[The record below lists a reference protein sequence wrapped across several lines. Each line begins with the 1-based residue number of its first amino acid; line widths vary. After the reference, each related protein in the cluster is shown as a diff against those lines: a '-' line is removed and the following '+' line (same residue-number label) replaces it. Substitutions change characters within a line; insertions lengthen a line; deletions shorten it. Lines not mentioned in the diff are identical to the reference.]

1 MPIYQGGSSA
11 AGIYLGSTPV
21 QAIYVG
27 TTQAYSAST
36 PPTITTISPS
46 SGTAGTDIAIN
57 GSNFVAGSTVSIGGV
72 AATNVS
78 VLGTAQIVC
87 KAPTLTTSG
96 TKDVVVSGAGGTA
109 TLTGGFTYAV
119 SPTYASISPIN
130 GGGGTTVTI
139 TGTNFVVGNTTVT
152 FGVTGVTGFPPATNV
167 SVSSSTSLTCKIPEG
182 FGSVTLD
189 VVIKTA
195 GSSVKGT
202 GVFTNYGVP
211 TFASVSP
218 NTGIAGTAVTVTGTN
233 FMVGDTT
240 VTIGGSTV
248 GVTVNSNTSLTCTIP
263 TLLPGTKN
271 IVITTKGGSVTGT
284 FNYLGAPTYTAISP
298 TSAGSG
304 ATVTI
309 GGTNFVSGSTTV
321 TIGGVSATNVS
332 VASGT
337 SLTCTVPSL
346 SAGAKDVVITTPVG
360 SVTGGG
366 VFTTLVAPTY
376 SGISSSSGKAGDS
389 ISVTGSNFI
398 SGTSVTL
405 GGAPVIG
412 LSISSTSSLSF
423 QVPTISSAGAKSLV
437 ITNSVGSVTGSNV
450 FTYYAA
456 PTYIGTS
463 ATQVTSGTQVTITGS
478 GFVTG
483 QTTVTVGGTSATIF
497 VNSTTSLGLL
507 WPTMTLGWKSMVIT
521 TPGGSASIAN
531 AAYYNIPTETI
542 YSTAGAYNYT
552 IPTWC
557 SKIDVV
563 MVGGG
568 GAGGQG
574 GAGFNTGGG
583 GKQGSWSGV
592 TISRPAGGWTVTTLS
607 GVVGAGAPAGIAFG
621 AAPSA
626 GGNSTLSSPSTVGTG
641 GAANFYYTVTRNGG
655 SPGNYTFNNRTYSG
669 GAASTTASGN
679 GNAPGGGGSGGDG
692 VLLGGTNSG
701 AGAAGRVWLY
711 AY

>member
-1 MPIYQGGSSA
+1 
-11 AGIYLGSTPV
+11 
-21 QAIYVG
+21 
-27 TTQAYSAST
+27 
-36 PPTITTISPS
+36 
-46 SGTAGTDIAIN
+46 
-57 GSNFVAGSTVSIGGV
+57 
-72 AATNVS
+72 
-78 VLGTAQIVC
+78 
-87 KAPTLTTSG
+87 
-96 TKDVVVSGAGGTA
+96 
-109 TLTGGFTYAV
+109 
-119 SPTYASISPIN
+119 
-130 GGGGTTVTI
+130 
-139 TGTNFVVGNTTVT
+139 
-152 FGVTGVTGFPPATNV
+152 
-167 SVSSSTSLTCKIPEG
+167 
-182 FGSVTLD
+182 
-189 VVIKTA
+189 
-195 GSSVKGT
+195 
-202 GVFTNYGVP
+202 
-211 TFASVSP
+211 
-218 NTGIAGTAVTVTGTN
+218 
-233 FMVGDTT
+233 
-240 VTIGGSTV
+240 
-248 GVTVNSNTSLTCTIP
+248 
-263 TLLPGTKN
+263 
-271 IVITTKGGSVTGT
+271 
-284 FNYLGAPTYTAISP
+284 
-298 TSAGSG
+298 
-304 ATVTI
+304 
-309 GGTNFVSGSTTV
+309 
-321 TIGGVSATNVS
+321 
-332 VASGT
+332 
-337 SLTCTVPSL
+337 
-346 SAGAKDVVITTPVG
+346 VVITTPVG

-376 SGISSSSGKAGDS
+376 SGISSPSGKAGDS

-456 PTYIGTS
+456 PTYSGTS

-478 GFVTG
+478 GFVPG
-483 QTTVTVGGTSATIF
+483 QTTVTVGGTSATIY
-497 VNSTTSLGLL
+497 VNSTTSLALA
-507 WPTMTLGWKSMVIT
+507 WPTMTVGWKSMVIT
-521 TPGGSASIAN
+521 TPGGSASVAN

-557 SKIDVV
+557 TKIDVV

-574 GAGFNTGGG
+574 GAFFNTGGG

-621 AAPSA
+621 AAPGA
-626 GGNSTLSSPSTVGTG
+626 GGNSTLSSPSTVAAG

-692 VLLGGTNSG
+692 VLVGGTNSG